1 MRLNRSSDFV
11 CTKIH
16 EISNVI
22 RIAAV
27 ALCMTLLVSCD
38 DPSGQATLVHTHVTQ
53 ANELW
58 AQVSDGESV
67 RLLEAAQAYRP
78 LLSPDGHWL
87 AVEVMQMSDLHV
99 VRLFRRE
106 GDTLVAANSDVTA
119 TAWQMVAAHSN
130 LQLDGLVQPRTHVAG
145 WDSDAHTLHLALSA
159 TIPESEQPFETI
171 ITVPLDQEP

>member
-1 MRLNRSSDFV
+1 MLLNRSSDFV

-22 RIAAV
+22 RIAAI
-27 ALCMTLLVSCD
+27 ALCMTLLVSCA
-38 DPSGQATLVHTHVTQ
+38 DPSGRATLVHTHVTQ

-58 AQVSDGESV
+58 AQVNGGKSV

-106 GDTLVAANSDVTA
+106 GDTLVPAQTNVTA
-119 TAWQMVAAHSN
+119 VAWRSAATHYDIE
-130 LQLDGLVQPRTHVAG
+130 LDELAHARAQVAG
-145 WDSDAHTLHLALSA
+145 WDSDAHTLSLALGA
-159 TIPESEQPFETI
+159 TRPGVEQPFEAI
-171 ITVPLDQEP
+171 ITVQLDQEP